1 MNRRTIILFA
11 IPIAILVLWLSA
23 GGGEK
28 LDLRLSPPENSSTTY
43 TMSFFSE
50 VGINIALEGKPV
62 EISGNTS
69 LSTMFT
75 FARTGQRDNQ
85 PEYTVNYKTLRLT
98 KNFDTGAERRRLEV
112 DGDKVQMFRN
122 DKLYADTDNIAA
134 LPEVSEHQRVFGITE
149 RPMKIVIKPSGRT
162 QGQPLGDSE
171 VVRFFSVATGRQ
183 TAFFG
188 FRFPDNPK
196 AVGGNWSE
204 LLPLSQVDAVKFAK
218 GTEPTAR
225 LSYRLEKVEERRG
238 RKVAII
244 SLSGP
249 IEIANVPATMP
260 GFTDEKRIDKSVKII
275 SLTRN
280 LKGTMLHDLDANRPT
295 RIEINSE
302 LKILVVMGPELPEEK
317 KQPDEKNKTEE
328 KDKPDSPGEKK
339 FTPKP
344 PPPPPLI
351 TMTISTRTVYEEK
364 K

>member
-1 MNRRTIILFA
+1 MNNRTIILLA
-11 IPIAILVLWLSA
+11 VPIAILALQLPA
-23 GGGEK
+23 RGGEK
-28 LDLRLSPPENSSTTY
+28 LVLRLGPPENSSTTY
-43 TMSFFSE
+43 TMNFFSK
-50 VGINIALEGKPV
+50 VGINIALEEKPV
-62 EISGNTS
+62 DISGNTS

-112 DGDKVQMFRN
+112 DGDRVQLFRN
-122 DKLYADTDNIAA
+122 DKLYADTDDIAA

-149 RPMKIVIKPSGRT
+149 RPMKIVIHPSGRT
-162 QGQPLGDSE
+162 QGQPRGDSE
-171 VVRFFSVATGRQ
+171 VVRFFSVATGTQ

-204 LLPLSQVDAVKFAK
+204 SIPFSRVDAVKFAK

-225 LSYRLEKVEERRG
+225 LSYRLEKVEERGG
-238 RKVAII
+238 RKIATI
-244 SLSGP
+244 SLSAP

-260 GFTDEKRIDKSVKII
+260 GFTDDKRIDKSVKII
-275 SLTRN
+275 SLKRN
-280 LKGTMLHDLDANRPT
+280 LKGTILHDLGANRPI

-302 LKILVVMGPELPEEK
+302 LKILVVMGPELPEKK
-317 KQPDEKNKTEE
+317 KQPDEKNNTE
-328 KDKPDSPGEKK
+328 GKK

-344 PPPPPLI
+344 PPSPPLI
-351 TMTISTRTVYEEK
+351 KMTISTRTVYEEK